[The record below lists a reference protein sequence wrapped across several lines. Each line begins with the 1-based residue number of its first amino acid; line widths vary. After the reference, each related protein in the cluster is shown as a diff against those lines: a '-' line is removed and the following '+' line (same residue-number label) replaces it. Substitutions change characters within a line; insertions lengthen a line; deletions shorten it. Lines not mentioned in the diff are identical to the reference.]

1 MPDNLKDI
9 LVVDDEKEIRDL
21 LKDCLEENHF
31 NVLLAV
37 DGIKALEL
45 IEERPPGLVIVDLL
59 LPGEHGINLI
69 KTVKEKY
76 FIPVIIVSGVY
87 RQEEVSDFMEEYSVE
102 GFLEKPIDLNK
113 LLEKIHQA
121 VNAGTV

>member
-9 LVVDDEKEIRDL
+9 LVVDDEKDIRDL

-31 NVLLAV
+31 NVFLAV

-45 IEERPPGLVIVDLL
+45 IEERTPGLVIVDLL

-69 KTVKEKY
+69 KVVKEKY
-76 FIPVIIVSGVY
+76 RIPVIIISGVY
-87 RQEEVSDFMEEYSVE
+87 RQEEVSGFMEEYSVE
-102 GFLEKPIDLNK
+102 GFFEKPLDLNK
-113 LLEKIHQA
+113 MLEKIYQA